1 MPPKTIKKTSSVKR
15 KPPRRAR
22 TADTTSRSSPVPS
35 AEEELFAKAFRLSPH
50 PIGITE
56 LETGRCLEV
65 NDACLEIFGFRRD
78 EVVAQTTF
86 LLGIW
91 PDPQERVRL
100 IDRLTAEGKV
110 RNLEVSMRTKD
121 GALRRFLISTDL
133 ITLKGKR
140 CLLTIGNDITERK
153 QAEEEL
159 RRLNETLEQRIM
171 NRTAELKETNER
183 LQAEITERKQAEAV
197 LRRSE
202 EQFRTVVEST
212 PNGILLVDGGGRIVL
227 VNGQIERQFG
237 YCREELIGHPVERL
251 LPERFR
257 RGHAGL
263 REAYQEAP
271 EARAM
276 GRGRDL
282 YGLRKDGSELS
293 LEIGLSPIET
303 ISGAMVLASVVDIT
317 VRKENETALRKSD
330 ERFRTFLNNAS
341 NVAFMK
347 ACDGRYLYVNRRF
360 EEAFQREQ
368 KQIVGKTD
376 AELFSREQ
384 AELFQSHDRC
394 VLEAGEAVEFEETS
408 LYADGLHTNIVV
420 KFPVRDGSGQIYA
433 IGGIVTDITDRKM
446 SELALQQNQL
456 VLQEKREEL
465 QRLTDK
471 LFMTQDSERQ
481 RIARDLHDDFSQ
493 RLAALVLDV
502 ASLQRSPL
510 LSELIGKALEP
521 VREELTQ
528 LSDDLHNL
536 AYRLHPP
543 LLQHAGLQATIEDYI
558 HKTIERTGL
567 YIILTVKN
575 LPGVIPLDWSI
586 CLFRVFQES
595 LQNIVK
601 HAKASEVL
609 VGLSGSSKGVGLSVT
624 DNGKGF
630 DARDKSG
637 HQKGMGL
644 FSMKE
649 RLRLVNGLLNI
660 HSRPADGTKVCAWIP
675 FQGKTP

>member
-1 MPPKTIKKTSSVKR
+1 M
-15 KPPRRAR
+15 
-22 TADTTSRSSPVPS
+22 
-35 AEEELFAKAFRLSPH
+35 SPH

-65 NDACLEIFGFRRD
+65 NDACLEVFGFRRD
-78 EVVAQTTF
+78 EVVEQTTF

-110 RNLEVSMRTKD
+110 RNLEVPMRTKE

-133 ITLKGKR
+133 VALKGKR

-183 LQAEITERKQAEAV
+183 LQAEITEREQMEA
-197 LRRSE
+197 
-202 EQFRTVVEST
+202 
-212 PNGILLVDGGGRIVL
+212 LL
-227 VNGQIERQFG
+227 
-237 YCREELIGHPVERL
+237 
-251 LPERFR
+251 
-257 RGHAGL
+257 
-263 REAYQEAP
+263 
-271 EARAM
+271 
-276 GRGRDL
+276 
-282 YGLRKDGSELS
+282 
-293 LEIGLSPIET
+293 
-303 ISGAMVLASVVDIT
+303 
-317 VRKENETALRKSD
+317 
-330 ERFRTFLNNAS
+330 
-341 NVAFMK
+341 
-347 ACDGRYLYVNRRF
+347 
-360 EEAFQREQ
+360 REQ
-368 KQIVGKTD
+368 KQEFLFLADNVPAHFSYIDTELRYRFVNKRYE
-376 AELFSREQ
+376 ELFGRPLVELTGQYVKDVVGEANFRTIEPHLRE
-384 AELFQSHDRC
+384 ALIGRETSFLYPKVLPNVDTRWMNVHYTPDRD
-394 VLEAGEAVEFEETS
+394 EAGRIRGVLALAT
-408 LYADGLHTNIVV
+408 D
-420 KFPVRDGSGQIYA
+420 
-433 IGGIVTDITDRKM
+433 VTFQKR

-660 HSRPADGTKVCAWIP
+660 HSRPADGTTVCAWIP

>member
-1 MPPKTIKKTSSVKR
+1 MPPKTIKKTSSAKR
-15 KPPRRAR
+15 KSPRRAR

-65 NDACLEIFGFRRD
+65 NDACLEVFGFRRD
-78 EVVAQTTF
+78 EVVEQTTF

-110 RNLEVSMRTKD
+110 RNLEVPMRTKE

-133 ITLKGKR
+133 VALKGKR

-183 LQAEITERKQAEAV
+183 LQAEITEREQMEA
-197 LRRSE
+197 
-202 EQFRTVVEST
+202 
-212 PNGILLVDGGGRIVL
+212 LL
-227 VNGQIERQFG
+227 
-237 YCREELIGHPVERL
+237 
-251 LPERFR
+251 
-257 RGHAGL
+257 
-263 REAYQEAP
+263 
-271 EARAM
+271 
-276 GRGRDL
+276 
-282 YGLRKDGSELS
+282 
-293 LEIGLSPIET
+293 
-303 ISGAMVLASVVDIT
+303 
-317 VRKENETALRKSD
+317 
-330 ERFRTFLNNAS
+330 
-341 NVAFMK
+341 
-347 ACDGRYLYVNRRF
+347 
-360 EEAFQREQ
+360 REQ
-368 KQIVGKTD
+368 KQEFLFLADNVPAHFSYIDTELRYRFVNKRYE
-376 AELFSREQ
+376 ELFGRPLVELTGQYVKDVVGEANFRTIEPHLRE
-384 AELFQSHDRC
+384 ALIGRETSFLYPKVLPNVDTRWMNVHYTPDRD
-394 VLEAGEAVEFEETS
+394 EAGRIRGVLALAT
-408 LYADGLHTNIVV
+408 D
-420 KFPVRDGSGQIYA
+420 
-433 IGGIVTDITDRKM
+433 VTFQKR

-660 HSRPADGTKVCAWIP
+660 HSRPADGTTVCAWIP